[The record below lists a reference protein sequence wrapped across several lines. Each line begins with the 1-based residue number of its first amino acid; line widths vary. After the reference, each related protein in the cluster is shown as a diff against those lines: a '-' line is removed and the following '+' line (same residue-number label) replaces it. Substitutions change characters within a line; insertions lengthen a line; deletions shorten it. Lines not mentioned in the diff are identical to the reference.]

1 MQIERYHPTY
11 GKVIFELS
19 LDDDPAVAIANQV
32 AQLKAAHSVLAPLG
46 YTIANSKGKMEIST
60 IEVDLEGNL
69 IVLKTRWLAK
79 FENGKATNKPDLDAK
94 KKLVGDVFGAI
105 PNEYD
110 KATYTN
116 HCQLTIDNAAN
127 IMINIVKIGLAQFDA
142 SQLIEYLHSPATPT
156 PTPKP
161 TPPTNNPLN
170 QQSTTKRRLPA
181 AVPPDTSAPPA
192 KFDYHAFLDATDIIN
207 LTLLTYDEVGEI
219 IDPLIG
225 QDVDTMINACKAYA
239 KQVPQFGEIEAYATA
254 AYRDTH
260 EYDEIIEVVHTIDQT
275 KPRYTQR
282 KNLHELL
289 GAN

>member
-11 GKVIFELS
+11 GRVIFELS

-32 AQLKAAHSVLAPLG
+32 AQLKAAHSMLAPQG
-46 YTIANSKGKMEIST
+46 YTIAKSGGKMDIST
-60 IEVDLEGNL
+60 IEIDAENGY
-69 IVLKTRWLAK
+69 IVLKTKWLPK
-79 FENGKATNKPDLDAK
+79 FVNGQATKDVDIEGK
-94 KKLVGDVFGAI
+94 KRLVTSVFGAI
-105 PNEYD
+105 PNTYD
-110 KATYTN
+110 KSKYTN
-116 HCQLTIDNAAN
+116 YCPLTTENAWAIMQN
-127 IMINIVKIGLAQFDA
+127 ITKIGLNDFDY
-142 SQLIEYLHSPATPT
+142 SQLTMYLFGQQAPT
-156 PTPKP
+156 PAPKP
-161 TPPTNNPLN
+161 TPPSNNPLN

-192 KFDYHAFLDATDIIN
+192 KFDYHAFLDATNIIS

-225 QDVDTMINACKAYA
+225 QDVDTMVNACKAYA

-260 EYDEIIEVVHTIDQT
+260 DYDDIIEVVHSIDQT
-275 KPRYTQR
+275 KARYTQR